1 MSFAPLVLSVVL
13 LTTPAG
19 NDSWTPAL
27 HSLVAPK
34 LQALAVHWEILDPRE
49 LRYIL
54 TRPEDLSA
62 DLQLLLRRYQ
72 NLADAPSLDDC
83 LRFPDRAAVND
94 LLAFNRAY
102 RQHLDVRKPL
112 ELSRWWEFHSVLQE
126 TEQLY
131 RIWDA
136 VRDARCEYYYVT
148 IRREALKQL
157 REMVGPEVY
166 YSGQLPPPV
175 PVWRFETIE

>member
-1 MSFAPLVLSVVL
+1 MSPAQLVLSLVL
-13 LTTPAG
+13 LTTPEGREA
-19 NDSWTPAL
+19 WTPKL
-27 HSLVAPK
+27 HAAVAPK
-34 LQALAVHWEILDPRE
+34 LRVLAVQWEILDPRE
-49 LRYIL
+49 LRYML
-54 TRPEDLSA
+54 TRPEDFYA
-62 DLQLLLRRYQ
+62 DLQLLYRRYE
-72 NLADAPSLDDC
+72 NLADAPRLDDC
-83 LRFPDRAAVND
+83 LRFPDRATVND

-102 RQHLDVRKPL
+102 RRHIDVRKPL
-112 ELSRWWEFHSVLQE
+112 ELSRWWEYHSLLQE

-157 REMVGPEVY
+157 RELVGPEVY